1 MGTIKLRIR
10 MKYLSTTEIA
20 KIWGVSR
27 KTVTR
32 YAADGKIEGAYLVGN
47 TWMIPATAQKEGS
60 ILPVFKVFL
69 FHKTSPQSITN
80 AIMIIWY
87 YQPLRHNKNTIV
99 LDRTYLRHISV

>member
-1 MGTIKLRIR
+1 ME
-10 MKYLSTTEIA
+10 YLSTTEIA

-60 ILPVFKVFL
+60 ILPKSLNPENRDDNDENSGVRFPLYIYQNFYSY
-69 FHKTSPQSITN
+69 H
-80 AIMIIWY
+80 II
-87 YQPLRHNKNTIV
+87 
-99 LDRTYLRHISV
+99 